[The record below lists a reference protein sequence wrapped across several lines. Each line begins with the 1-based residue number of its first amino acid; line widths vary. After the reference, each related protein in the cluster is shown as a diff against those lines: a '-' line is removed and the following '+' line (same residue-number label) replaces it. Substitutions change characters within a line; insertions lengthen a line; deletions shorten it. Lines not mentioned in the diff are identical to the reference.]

1 METKPV
7 YDYKLVDNIRL
18 LEQKY
23 EQQLEQARLSVQA
36 LTRSV
41 NALRNRRLELEMV
54 ESCDA

>member
-1 METKPV
+1 MNTPV
-7 YDYKLVDNIRL
+7 YDYELVDSIRL

-23 EQQLEQARLSVQA
+23 EQQLEQARASVQA

>member
-1 METKPV
+1 MNTPV
-7 YDYKLVDNIRL
+7 YDYTLVDNIRL

-23 EQQLEQARLSVQA
+23 EQQLEQARASVQA

-54 ESCDA
+54 EMSDA

>member
-7 YDYKLVDNIRL
+7 YDYELVDSIRL

-23 EQQLEQARLSVQA
+23 EQQLEQARASVQA